1 MDITNL
7 FKACVKTI
15 RTRNKAFGLN
25 SEPDKNRILATR
37 TTKNEFTI
45 KAREVLRNISCLKDF
60 LLENRKAYLN
70 FAGHLSDQPQMTDAE
85 RNKIDIGAQ
94 SIMSSC
100 SRLIQDFK
108 KETAKMKDS
117 PQIVEHRQA
126 VLDILESYL
135 KAVCKIYSE
144 QKAIRVKRTI
154 DMKKLSKLEL
164 DKPSARKLSLSG
176 SPSHDVKSKS
186 ESSLSEPIEVKSITR
201 SSLKSNEVSEG
212 SYSFCGDDNLSQEEI
227 QMYEME
233 NEHLLNE
240 LNSMTEEVKQVESKV
255 VQIAELQEIFTEK
268 VLQQEVEIDR
278 ISNTVVGTSENV
290 KDANEQIRKAIQG
303 NADLRAWILFFL
315 LVMSFSLLF
324 LDWYND

>member
-1 MDITNL
+1 MEITNL

-25 SEPDKNRILATR
+25 SDPDKNRILASR
-37 TTKNEFTI
+37 ASKNEFTV
-45 KAREVLRNISCLKDF
+45 KSREILKNISYLKDF

-70 FAGHLSDQPQMTDAE
+70 FSGHLSDLPQMSDVE
-85 RNKIDIGAQ
+85 RNKIDTGAQ

-100 SRLIQDFK
+100 SHLIQEFK
-108 KETAKMKDS
+108 KEIAKNKDP
-117 PQIVEHRQA
+117 PQTLEHRLA
-126 VLDILESYL
+126 VLDVLENYL
-135 KAVCKIYSE
+135 KTVCKIYSE
-144 QKAIRVKRTI
+144 QKAIRVKRTLEL
-154 DMKKLSKLEL
+154 KKLSRLEL
-164 DKPSARKLSLSG
+164 EKPRKLSIG
-176 SPSHDVKSKS
+176 NSPVLQNLKSDSNVK
-186 ESSLSEPIEVKSITR
+186 EPVEVKSVTR
-201 SSLKSNEVSEG
+201 TPVVAPDTSQDG
-212 SYSFCGDDNLSQEEI
+212 YSFIEDDHLSQEEM
-227 QMYEME
+227 QMYELE
-233 NEHLLNE
+233 NAHLLNE
-240 LNSMTEEVKQVESKV
+240 LNSMTEEVKQVETKV

>member
-1 MDITNL
+1 MDNTNL
-7 FKACVKTI
+7 FKACIKTI

-25 SEPDKNRILATR
+25 SDPDKNRILTTR
-37 TTKNEFTI
+37 TKNEFMV
-45 KAREVLRNISCLKDF
+45 KAREILKNISYLKEF

-70 FAGHLSDQPQMTDAE
+70 FAGHLSDQPRMSDME
-85 RNKIDIGAQ
+85 RNKIDSGAQ

-100 SRLIQDFK
+100 SHLIQELK
-108 KETAKMKDS
+108 KEIAKTKDS
-117 PQIVEHRQA
+117 PQTAEHRHA
-126 VLDILESYL
+126 VLDILENYL

-144 QKAIRVKRTI
+144 QKAIRVKRTLEL
-154 DMKKLSKLEL
+154 KKLSRLEFE
-164 DKPSARKLSLSG
+164 KPNSRRLSV
-176 SPSHDVKSKS
+176 PSISNPPNVKSETSLNEPVDVKSVRRTS
-186 ESSLSEPIEVKSITR
+186 AAGVNANQENSPFIE
-201 SSLKSNEVSEG
+201 
-212 SYSFCGDDNLSQEEI
+212 DDQLSQEEM
-227 QMYEME
+227 QMYELE
-233 NEHLLNE
+233 NAHLLNE
-240 LNSMTEEVKQVESKV
+240 LNSMTEEVKQVETKV